1 LAHLTYQKSRLV
13 RSWTHLERQ
22 RGGFGFLGGPGE
34 TQLEADRRVI
44 EERIARIERE
54 LEGVKRTRKLHRES
68 RKRVPYPI
76 VALVGYTNAGKS
88 TLFNR
93 LTRANVLSADLL
105 FATLDPTLR
114 AVDLGHGARVI
125 VSDTVGFIS
134 DLPTM
139 LVAAFRATLEE
150 VIEADVILHVRDV
163 AHEDTEPQALDV
175 QSVLRQLDIDPANAQ
190 RLIEV
195 WNKIDAVTPERRV
208 QLANIA
214 ERMPDDARPVLVSAL
229 TGEGLDTLLAA
240 IEARVSAG
248 RLTMTLAL
256 DSADGAGL
264 SWLYRHAEVLAR
276 SVREDG
282 RLAVAIRIDP
292 SKAEPIRRR
301 FGTPVPD
308 GAGG

>member
-1 LAHLTYQKSRLV
+1 
-13 RSWTHLERQ
+13 
-22 RGGFGFLGGPGE
+22 
-34 TQLEADRRVI
+34 
-44 EERIARIERE
+44 
-54 LEGVKRTRKLHRES
+54 
-68 RKRVPYPI
+68 
-76 VALVGYTNAGKS
+76 
-88 TLFNR
+88 
-93 LTRANVLSADLL
+93 
-105 FATLDPTLR
+105 
-114 AVDLGHGARVI
+114 
-125 VSDTVGFIS
+125 
-134 DLPTM
+134 M

-150 VIEADVILHVRDV
+150 VIAADVILHVRDV

-301 FGTPVPD
+301 FGAPVPD